1 MSAASPT
8 FECSVLPHQTSTGE
22 TLIQYQTRL
31 AAEEEAFETSKDMLD
46 REKADSA
53 AASYILNNCV

>member
-8 FECSVLPHQTSTGE
+8 FKCSVLPQQTSTGE

-53 AASYILNNCV
+53 AASYVLNNCV